1 MILPKPGKPLAAAMI
16 ASTLALASAFGTA
29 AELRHHARLNS
40 HQQPIEEHLFEPQT
54 PTSPALVTRGRAL
67 FLDSC
72 AHCHAADATGD
83 EGPDLHGVQVSDR
96 YIAKIVTHGI
106 KGEMPSFEKKL
117 KAGEIAALTAYVRS
131 LE

>member
-1 MILPKPGKPLAAAMI
+1 MRLMKQGKAVALAMI

-29 AELRHHARLNS
+29 AQLRRQARLTS
-40 HQQPIEEHLFEPQT
+40 HQQPTQEYLFETET

-83 EGPDLHGVQVSDR
+83 EGPDLHAVQVSDR
-96 YIAKIVTHGI
+96 YIARIVTHGI
-106 KGEMPSFEKKL
+106 EGEMPSFAKK
-117 KAGEIAALTAYVRS
+117 
-131 LE
+131 